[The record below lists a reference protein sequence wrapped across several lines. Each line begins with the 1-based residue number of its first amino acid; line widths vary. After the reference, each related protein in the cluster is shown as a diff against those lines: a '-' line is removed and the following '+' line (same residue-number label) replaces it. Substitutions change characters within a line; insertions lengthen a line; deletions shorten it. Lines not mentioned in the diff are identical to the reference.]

1 MQHPRDCLGHRV
13 VAVCMLRGLGV
24 CVGSWVVTVDYNVFT
39 VSAQDWTRHPNTTHA
54 SCNIMR
60 RASPLAASCLTN
72 VDGMW
77 RMGGGAVMAIQ
88 GGAVM
93 AVMTQQRLKPASAIC
108 ASGVG
113 RKGVVRGAGTQA
125 AWHVHG
131 ASGV

>member
-1 MQHPRDCLGHRV
+1 MG
-13 VAVCMLRGLGV
+13 
-24 CVGSWVVTVDYNVFT
+24 
-39 VSAQDWTRHPNTTHA
+39 
-54 SCNIMR
+54 R
-60 RASPLAASCLTN
+60 RACE
-72 VDGMW
+72 
-77 RMGGGAVMAIQ
+77 RMGGGAVLPTQ

-93 AVMTQQRLKPASAIC
+93 VVMAEQGLKLASAIC